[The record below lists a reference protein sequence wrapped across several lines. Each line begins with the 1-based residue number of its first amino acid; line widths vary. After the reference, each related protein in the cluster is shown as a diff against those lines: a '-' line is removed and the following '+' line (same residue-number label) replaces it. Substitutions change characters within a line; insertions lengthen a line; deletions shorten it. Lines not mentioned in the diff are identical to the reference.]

1 MGPVN
6 MNWYRERGL
15 TRKVS
20 KVLEEGKVFYPKGL
34 GPGDVWEYDEI
45 TTYYSAGRI
54 DIRDSSKEGYDGWNE
69 YSLPAMHGEDWN
81 DFGDWLESFQTHELR
96 EFDDIIQLYESA
108 TGRKIRWADDIWYKC
123 YECGLITD
131 LRKTT
136 EHIHKMGCSR
146 N

>member
-1 MGPVN
+1 MISYSTNWMGPVN

-45 TTYYSAGRI
+45 TTQYSAGRI
-54 DIRDSSKEGYDGWNE
+54 DIRDDTKEGYDGWYE
-69 YSLPAMHGEDWN
+69 YGVEPMHGEDWN
-81 DFGDWLESFQTHELR
+81 ALSDYLWDLTTEELLSYNKLIEQFETH
-96 EFDDIIQLYESA
+96 Y
-108 TGRKIRWADDIWYKC
+108 GKKIRWADD
-123 YECGLITD
+123 
-131 LRKTT
+131 TT
-136 EHIHKMGCSR
+136 